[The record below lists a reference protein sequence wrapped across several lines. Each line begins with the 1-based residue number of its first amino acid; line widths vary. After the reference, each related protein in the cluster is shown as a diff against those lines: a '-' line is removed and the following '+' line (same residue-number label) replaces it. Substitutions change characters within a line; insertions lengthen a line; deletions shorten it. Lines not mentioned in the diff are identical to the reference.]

1 MPEYDCERTIAA
13 LPPSR
18 WAIAQSMGR
27 RMLWPETTRRD
38 DQGRIEVG
46 GVALTDLAARFGT
59 PLYVFDEATL
69 RGRARRI
76 VQAMTAVYPKTRV
89 FYAGKAF
96 LSPALVKIL
105 HSEGLSL
112 DVVSGG
118 ELFGGLLAGVPASQ
132 ITFHGNNKSVT
143 ELKEAIE
150 AGVGHIAVDNDLEL
164 ELLAELTANIRSKV
178 PVLLRLNPGIDVHT
192 HEKIKTGAIDSKFGF
207 PLWTGQAEQAVSR
220 AMQIPGIDLQG
231 WHVHL
236 GSQLF
241 DPEAARLAVEML
253 FGFAN
258 EMATKHGVATRTIS
272 TGGGFG
278 IAYGDEQEES
288 RFEAWAKAIG
298 AAAIACAKE
307 LGLEAPELTVEP
319 GRYIVGP
326 AAVALYTVGS
336 EKKIPDVRHYV
347 SVDGGM
353 ADNIRP
359 SLYGAV
365 YTAEVA
371 NREAGSA
378 TETVTIAGKYC
389 ESGDVLIK
397 EIALPELRPGDL
409 LAMPAAGAYALPM
422 ASNYNASTRPAVALV
437 RDGTARLIRKRETYA
452 NVFANDV
459 ID

>member
-1 MPEYDCERTIAA
+1 
-13 LPPSR
+13 
-18 WAIAQSMGR
+18 
-27 RMLWPETTRRD
+27 
-38 DQGRIEVG
+38 
-46 GVALTDLAARFGT
+46 
-59 PLYVFDEATL
+59 
-69 RGRARRI
+69 
-76 VQAMTAVYPKTRV
+76 
-89 FYAGKAF
+89 
-96 LSPALVKIL
+96 
-105 HSEGLSL
+105 
-112 DVVSGG
+112 
-118 ELFGGLLAGVPASQ
+118 LLAGVPASQ

-164 ELLAELTANIRSKV
+164 ENLAELTANIRPNV

-207 PLWTGQAEQAVSR
+207 PLWTGQAERAVAR
-220 AMQIPGIDLQG
+220 AVRIPGIDVQG

-253 FGFAN
+253 FGFAR
-258 EMATKHGVATRTIS
+258 EMATKHGVVTRMIS

-298 AAAIACAKE
+298 DAALACARE
-307 LGLEAPELTVEP
+307 SGMEAPELTVEP

-326 AAVALYTVGS
+326 SAVALYTVGS

-365 YTAEVA
+365 YTAEIA
-371 NREAGSA
+371 NRAAGPGVG
-378 TETVTIAGKYC
+378 TVSIAG
-389 ESGDVLIK
+389 
-397 EIALPELRPGDL
+397 
-409 LAMPAAGAYALPM
+409 
-422 ASNYNASTRPAVALV
+422 T
-437 RDGTARLIRKRETYA
+437 
-452 NVFANDV
+452 
-459 ID
+459 